1 VHPVL
6 NRNIFFVKEHVGFLK
21 AANNYDVLDPETG
34 EVILHC
40 REERLGIITK
50 ILRFTDYKTMTPFHV
65 DVRTPQGEQVLSVK
79 RGISV
84 FLSKVDVLDES
95 DQRLGGFKQKWL
107 SLGGSFKV
115 LSASDE
121 VMCELKGKWTNWD
134 FKFIAGQT
142 ELGSVT
148 KKWGGLGREL
158 FTSADNYV
166 LQISDQ
172 VPPNH
177 PLRQLIMGAVMC
189 IDMVLKER

>member
-1 VHPVL
+1 
-6 NRNIFFVKEHVGFLK
+6 
-21 AANNYDVLDPETG
+21 
-34 EVILHC
+34 
-40 REERLGIITK
+40 
-50 ILRFTDYKTMTPFHV
+50 MTPFHV

-134 FKFIAGQT
+134 FKFIAGNT